1 MKTKLLK
8 LAKMILS
15 IQEIESDKGTLI
27 INEPLAVGVEVFT
40 EVEGEVVPATDGE
53 YIVDTNK
60 VEIKDGKV
68 ESIEVLETEETEEV
82 AEETTEEIVEEV
94 VEEKLEEEPATEEPV
109 EEPQTEPDEKDLRI
123 EELEG
128 LLKDRDAVIEELTAK
143 IKELE
148 EQVNKPVEE
157 PVKMSAVVKQSTK
170 GSDNPALKY
179 FK

>member
-68 ESIEVLETEETEEV
+68 ESIEVLETEEV

-179 FK
+179 FN

>member
-68 ESIEVLETEETEEV
+68 ESIEVVETEEV

-109 EEPQTEPDEKDLRI
+109 EEPKTEPNEKDLRI

-179 FK
+179 FN

>member
-68 ESIEVLETEETEEV
+68 ESIEVVETEEV

-109 EEPQTEPDEKDLRI
+109 EEPQTEPNEKDLRI

-179 FK
+179 FN

>member
-68 ESIEVLETEETEEV
+68 ESIEVLEAEEEV
-82 AEETTEEIVEEV
+82 VEETTEEIVEEV

-179 FK
+179 FN

>member
-68 ESIEVLETEETEEV
+68 ESIEVVETEEV
-82 AEETTEEIVEEV
+82 AEEATEEIVEEV

-179 FK
+179 FN

>member
-68 ESIEVLETEETEEV
+68 ESIEVLEAEEV
-82 AEETTEEIVEEV
+82 AEEATEEIVEEV

-109 EEPQTEPDEKDLRI
+109 EEPQTEPNEKDLRI

-179 FK
+179 FN

>member
-68 ESIEVLETEETEEV
+68 ESIEVLEAEEV
-82 AEETTEEIVEEV
+82 AEEATEEIVEEV

-109 EEPQTEPDEKDLRI
+109 EEPQTEPNEKDLRI

-157 PVKMSAVVKQSTK
+157 PVKMSAVAKQSTK

-179 FK
+179 FN

>member
-68 ESIEVLETEETEEV
+68 ESIEVLETEEV
-82 AEETTEEIVEEV
+82 VEETTEEIVEEV

-109 EEPQTEPDEKDLRI
+109 EEPQTEPNEKDLRI

-179 FK
+179 FN

>member
-68 ESIEVLETEETEEV
+68 ESIEVLETEEV

-109 EEPQTEPDEKDLRI
+109 EEPQTEPNEKDLRI

-179 FK
+179 FN

>member
-68 ESIEVLETEETEEV
+68 ESIEVVETEEV
-82 AEETTEEIVEEV
+82 AEEATEEIVEEV

-170 GSDNPALKY
+170 GSENPALKY
-179 FK
+179 FN

>member
-68 ESIEVLETEETEEV
+68 ESIEVLEAEEV
-82 AEETTEEIVEEV
+82 AEEATEEIVEEV

-170 GSDNPALKY
+170 GSENPALKY
-179 FK
+179 FN

>member
-68 ESIEVLETEETEEV
+68 ESIEVLETEEV
-82 AEETTEEIVEEV
+82 AEE
-94 VEEKLEEEPATEEPV
+94 KTEEPV

-170 GSDNPALKY
+170 GSENPALKY
-179 FK
+179 FN

>member
-68 ESIEVLETEETEEV
+68 ESIEVLETEEV
-82 AEETTEEIVEEV
+82 AEEIIEEI

-128 LLKDRDAVIEELTAK
+128 LLKERDAVIEELTAK

-179 FK
+179 FN

>member
-68 ESIEVLETEETEEV
+68 ESIEVVETEEV
-82 AEETTEEIVEEV
+82 AEQATEEIVEEV
-94 VEEKLEEEPATEEPV
+94 VEEKLEEEPANEEPV

-128 LLKDRDAVIEELTAK
+128 LLKDRDAVIDELTAK

-179 FK
+179 FN